1 MYDELPEKEISFA
14 ERFYKEEMATLERK
28 LKMVRRDYV
37 RAMKITQN
45 VDWLGDTDIL
55 NYKPV

>member
-1 MYDELPEKEISFA
+1 VYDELPEKEINFA

-28 LKMVRRDYV
+28 IKKIRHDYV

-45 VDWLGDTDIL
+45 VEFVCQGMVSDW
-55 NYKPV
+55 